1 LPLANGDIFSRKP
14 ICIKYLV
21 KVFCA
26 PQQGRFAALAGGNSA
41 EQGANRVEIRSG
53 IPPSYLGAMIPLDFD
68 AKMAK
73 FTQPA
78 GCRRVRVIE
87 VQNLTNG
94 ATC

>member
-1 LPLANGDIFSRKP
+1 MPKKSCK
-14 ICIKYLV
+14 IKYLD
-21 KVFCA
+21 KISCGL
-26 PQQGRFAALAGGNSA
+26 QQGRFAAVAGGNSA

-53 IPPSYLGAMIPLDFD
+53 IPPYLGAMIPLDFD